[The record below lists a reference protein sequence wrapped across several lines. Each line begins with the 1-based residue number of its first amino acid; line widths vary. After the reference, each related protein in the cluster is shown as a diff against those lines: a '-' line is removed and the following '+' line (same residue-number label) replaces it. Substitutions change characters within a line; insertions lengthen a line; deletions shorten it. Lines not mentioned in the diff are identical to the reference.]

1 MSDYLSPALPPAF
14 FPPTS
19 PAAYSRADF
28 GPDFHWG
35 VSTAAY
41 QIEGA
46 GDCDGKGPSIW
57 DEFVQRPG
65 KIKRGEH
72 GHEACDFYRRW
83 PQDLDLLRELHVPNY
98 RFSVAWSRVLPQGT
112 GPVNQAGLDYYER
125 LVDGCLA
132 RGIEPWLTLYHW
144 DLPLALQQR
153 GGWQNRAV
161 VGWFTDYAELV
172 ARRLGDRVKHWM
184 VLNEP
189 MVFVGAGHLLGIHA
203 PGRRGLGAF
212 LAATH
217 HAALAQAEGGRALRA
232 ALPAPAQIGT
242 TFSCSYLAP
251 ARPGLPRD
259 ERATRRADALL
270 NRLFVEPALGLGYPV
285 DALPWLGWLERYVQ
299 PGDEQR
305 LPFAFDFLGVQNY
318 TREVVRHS
326 PFVPLLWA
334 TLVGAAKRQVPHTT
348 MGWEVYPESLYYML
362 RQFSAYPQAPR
373 LIVTENGAAFPDE
386 APLDGR
392 VPDPARQAYLQ
403 AAIGQVLR
411 ARREGMPVAGYFAWS
426 FTDNFEWAEGY
437 RPRFGLVHV
446 DYATQRRTVK
456 DSGWWYRDL
465 LAGAAPLSAGGG
477 RLHDTITRP

>member
-1 MSDYLSPALPPAF
+1 MPESLPPAF

-19 PAAYSRADF
+19 PAGYSRADF

-41 QIEGA
+41 QIEGS

-57 DEFVQRPG
+57 DEFVRRPG

-83 PQDLDLLRELHVPNY
+83 PQDLDLLRQLHVPNY
-98 RFSVAWSRVLPQGT
+98 RCSVAWSRVLPQGT
-112 GPVNQAGLDYYER
+112 GPVNPAGLDYYER

-132 RGIEPWLTLYHW
+132 RGITPWLTLYHW

-153 GGWQNRAV
+153 GGWQNRDV
-161 VGWFTDYAELV
+161 VGWFTDYTELM
-172 ARRLGDRVKHWM
+172 ARRLGDRVRHWM

-203 PGRRGLGAF
+203 PGKRGLGAF

-232 ALPAPAQIGT
+232 ALPAAAQIGT
-242 TFSCSYLAP
+242 TFSCSYVTP
-251 ARPGLPRD
+251 HRPGLARD

-285 DALPWLGWLERYVQ
+285 DALPFLGWLDRYVR
-299 PGDEQR
+299 PGDEAR

-334 TLVGAAKRQVPHTT
+334 TLVGAARRGVPHTT
-348 MGWEVYPESLYYML
+348 MGWEVYPESLYHML
-362 RQFSAYPQAPR
+362 RQFSAYPHAPR
-373 LIVTENGAAFPDE
+373 LIVTENGAAFPD
-386 APLDGR
+386 APTPAGH

-403 AAIGQVLR
+403 ACIGQVLR
-411 ARREGMPVAGYFAWS
+411 ARREGVPVDGYFAWS

-437 RPRFGLVHV
+437 APRFGLVHV

-456 DSGWWYRDL
+456 DSGWWFRDL
-465 LAGAAPLSAGGG
+465 LAGPA
-477 RLHDTITRP
+477 